1 VCDVDDF
8 CTGTAADCPA
18 DAKRTAECR
27 SAAGPCD
34 DAERCDGVHD
44 DCPADDFKPAT
55 TLCRPAA
62 GVCDLDDFC
71 TGTAADCPA
80 DAKRT
85 AECRSAAGPC
95 DDAERCDG
103 VHDDCPA
110 DDFKPATTLCRPA
123 AGVCDV
129 DDFCTG
135 TAADCPAD
143 AKRTAE
149 CRSAAGPCDDA
160 ERCDGVHNDCPAD
173 DFKPATTVCRPAAG
187 VCDVDDFCTGTAA
200 NCPADAKSTAVCRP
214 AAGPCDVAERCD
226 GVNDG
231 CPADTVVPES
241 ACNDCGS
248 ATFEPC
254 AVTVTARKAPAQVF
268 DDLQQAVDSAP
279 KGATIT
285 VTGRCTGPVLILG
298 RSDLT
303 LRGIAP
309 ADTGTGCPAEG
320 LRPGDLTSTVS
331 SGSEDTIKVMKSTN
345 IRIMFLNVVDGA
357 GDGIEFKDASKGTA
371 FCNCLARNL
380 EGIELHGASSTIVQQ
395 NLMKENLQ
403 DGVLVQRM
411 SKPSTKNQING
422 NTIIANGKDGI
433 RVETQSTSNTIAG
446 NLLAGNADDGIEV
459 AQSDRNKLTG
469 NTAEANGDGGI
480 QLRASS
486 RNLVDTNAI
495 SGNGDGLVNILD
507 CVSGSRN
514 TGGNV
519 PPACR

>member
-1 VCDVDDF
+1 MC
-8 CTGTAADCPA
+8 
-18 DAKRTAECR
+18 
-27 SAAGPCD
+27 SS
-34 DAERCDGVHD
+34 
-44 DCPADDFKPAT
+44 
-55 TLCRPAA
+55 
-62 GVCDLDDFC
+62 DL
-71 TGTAADCPA
+71 
-80 DAKRT
+80 
-85 AECRSAAGPC
+85 
-95 DDAERCDG
+95 
-103 VHDDCPA
+103 
-110 DDFKPATTLCRPA
+110 
-123 AGVCDV
+123 
-129 DDFCTG
+129 
-135 TAADCPAD
+135 
-143 AKRTAE
+143 
-149 CRSAAGPCDDA
+149 
-160 ERCDGVHNDCPAD
+160 
-173 DFKPATTVCRPAAG
+173 
-187 VCDVDDFCTGTAA
+187 
-200 NCPADAKSTAVCRP
+200 
-214 AAGPCDVAERCD
+214 
-226 GVNDG
+226 
-231 CPADTVVPES
+231 
-241 ACNDCGS
+241 
-248 ATFEPC
+248 
-254 AVTVTARKAPAQVF
+254 
-268 DDLQQAVDSAP
+268 
-279 KGATIT
+279 GAMIT